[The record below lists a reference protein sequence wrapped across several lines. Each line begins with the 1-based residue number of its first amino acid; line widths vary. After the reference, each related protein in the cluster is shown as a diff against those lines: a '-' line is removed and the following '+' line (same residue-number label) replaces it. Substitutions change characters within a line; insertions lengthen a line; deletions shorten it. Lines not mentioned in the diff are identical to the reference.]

1 MESLIIPEGQS
12 TPTIKF
18 DITNGKFEIT
28 GNSLPEDVL
37 GFYSPIFQWVS
48 QYIRQPLPNTS
59 IHIKL
64 SYFNSSSSKAILD
77 ILTMFEAL
85 ADMKAD
91 VSVTWNYLDLD
102 EDMLQTGKEFQDML
116 KIPFQ
121 FVTYY
126 QD

>member
-1 MESLIIPEGQS
+1 MESLIILDGLS
-12 TPTIKF
+12 TPLINFDIARGKF
-18 DITNGKFEIT
+18 DII

-37 GFYSPIFQWVS
+37 GFYSPVFKWVE
-48 QYIRQPLPNTS
+48 QYIRQPLPNTD

-85 ADMKAD
+85 ADLKAN
-91 VSVTWNYLDLD
+91 VTVTWDYLDLD
-102 EDMLQTGKEFQDML
+102 EDMLQTGKEFEGML
-116 KIPFQ
+116 KIPFE

-126 QD
+126 QE